1 MRILIVEDDLT
12 SRLLMQELLK
22 NYGLAHVAVNGH
34 EAVEAVKASIK
45 IRQPYDL
52 ICLDIMM
59 PDVDGQ
65 QALREIRDI
74 EEANGMV
81 YTNGAKIIM
90 TSALTDMHNK
100 IAAFSGLC
108 NGYLEKPIRKDKL
121 LEELK
126 NMGLIS

>member
-22 NYGLAHVAVNGH
+22 NYGLAHIAVNGR
-34 EAVEAVKASIK
+34 EAVEVVRASLK
-45 IRQPYDL
+45 INQLYDL

-59 PDVDGQ
+59 PDMDGQ
-65 QALREIRDI
+65 QALREIRDM
-74 EEANGMV
+74 EEAVGIT
-81 YTNGAKIIM
+81 YTKGAKIIM
-90 TSALTDMHNK
+90 TSALTDMRNK

-108 NGYLEKPIRKDKL
+108 NGYLEKPISKDKL

-126 NMGLIS
+126 NIGLIS